1 VIDILMT
8 IIEKFVRQTLSEI
21 SNEPFHHGEENPDDE
36 FGMDI
41 GLPETFDNLL
51 RQMKR
56 ASRENKVTRE
66 KLDSFIAAL
75 EKLTARHNL
84 IH

>member
-1 VIDILMT
+1 MT

-41 GLPETFDNLL
+41 GLPETFDNIL